1 MLASQQTR
9 GLTRRQGSECDVSRS
24 AASSTTVR
32 TFLFFPNCTAQSGMN
47 DADDEDIRYST
58 QEKSFF
64 LLFIRN

>member
-24 AASSTTVR
+24 AASSTTAR

-47 DADDEDIRYST
+47 DAQSGMNDADEEDIDDI
-58 QEKSFF
+58 
-64 LLFIRN
+64 L